1 MDILMLGWEFPP
13 FYSGGL
19 GTHCFHLTKALSSL
33 GMKLTF
39 FMPKNPYH
47 VSSDYMKIVEI
58 DPSFM
63 IGPYSFTPM
72 VFENYSRNFFD
83 DVWKY
88 NTLCVERALLEN
100 FDLVHAHDWLTS
112 IAALEIKR
120 RTGKPLAITIHATE
134 YDRCPLSPNKWILE
148 RETAAVKGAD
158 LIITV
163 SEMMKKQLIE
173 RFGANPNKVVVI
185 YNAIE
190 HSEWISE
197 KIEKTFSG
205 HKVVLFVGRV
215 TMQKGPDFFLRAA
228 KRVLEKNPDARFAI
242 AGKGDMLP
250 QVIKEAVSLG
260 ISDKVMILG
269 YVPDE
274 ELANL
279 YSSADVFVLPSV
291 SEPFG
296 ITALEAMASRV
307 PTILSRQSGVREIV
321 KSAFVVDFWDIDEI
335 ANKILALL
343 NYPSLHGSMRK
354 NAHEEIS
361 SLTWSKVA
369 GETKK
374 VYGRLLA

>member
-1 MDILMLGWEFPP
+1 MDVLMLGWEFPP

-72 VFENYSRNFFD
+72 VFENYSQNFFD

-158 LIITV
+158 VIITV

-242 AGKGDMLP
+242 A
-250 QVIKEAVSLG
+250 
-260 ISDKVMILG
+260 
-269 YVPDE
+269 
-274 ELANL
+274 
-279 YSSADVFVLPSV
+279 
-291 SEPFG
+291 
-296 ITALEAMASRV
+296 
-307 PTILSRQSGVREIV
+307 
-321 KSAFVVDFWDIDEI
+321 
-335 ANKILALL
+335 
-343 NYPSLHGSMRK
+343 
-354 NAHEEIS
+354 
-361 SLTWSKVA
+361 
-369 GETKK
+369 
-374 VYGRLLA
+374 